1 MTFLPLP
8 DRDYLL
14 KRLRYD
20 PETGKLFWLSRPFE
34 DFQNE
39 HSRKTWNSRFSGKE
53 ALNGNT
59 SLGYIG
65 GRINYKRY
73 AAHRVIWKMMTGEE
87 PIEVDHINGVR
98 DDNRWRNL
106 RSVSPS
112 ENRKNMR
119 LSRYNK
125 SGVSGVAE
133 CKDGWT
139 AKITIN
145 NKSIWLGLH
154 STKAEAVAARVAA
167 ERVAGFHPNHGRWP

>member
-14 KRLRYD
+14 KRLRYE
-20 PETGKLFWLSRPFE
+20 PETGKLFWLPKPVAEFL
-34 DFQNE
+34 NPLAA
-39 HSRKTWNSRFSGKE
+39 KTWNTRFAGQE
-53 ALNGNT
+53 ALNGHT
-59 SLGYIG
+59 SMGYLG
-65 GRINYKRY
+65 GRIDYRRY

-87 PIEVDHINGVR
+87 PIEVDHINGIR
-98 DDNRWRNL
+98 SDNRFANL

-133 CKDGWT
+133 TQYGWT
-139 AKITIN
+139 AKISIN
-145 NKSIWLGLH
+145 GTPIWLGLH
-154 STKAEAVAARVAA
+154 ETKAEAVAARVAA
-167 ERVAGFHPNHGRWP
+167 ERVAGFHPNHGRPA